1 MLVVNLFEIIDKV
14 AADDGALIDMGS
26 VVLAGDKE
34 HLALRDVM
42 GDGAG
47 VEGVDKVEFTGS
59 DKRWALDGLQLL
71 EGHLG
76 LVEHHANERMNGV
89 LVFLLGELSPERGL
103 DAFGEDI
110 GAGSDDGTKGAWVE
124 DFELQGDIATIAP
137 TEDGRTMEIV
147 SLDKSIDILG
157 HVDIVVLG
165 QRGVG
170 ALSAGVEGIDEI
182 AGRIELI
189 DKNGE
194 VVVFATIAMQKNHRT
209 VFTVS
214 LDLIDNIHAI
224 DINILDFIVV
234 FRR

>member
-1 MLVVNLFEIIDKV
+1 MFEVINEVV
-14 AADDGALIDMGS
+14 ADDRALIDMGT
-26 VVLAGDKE
+26 VVLARDKE
-34 HLALRDVM
+34 NLSLRDVM

-59 DKRWALDGLQLL
+59 DKRWALDGLQLF

-76 LVEHHANERMNGV
+76 LVEHHANERMDGV
-89 LVFLLGELSPERGL
+89 LVFLLGELSPERSL

-110 GAGSDDGTKGAWVE
+110 GARSDDSTKGARVK

-137 TEDGRTMEIV
+137 TEDGRTVEIV

-170 ALSAGVEGIDEI
+170 ALSAGVEGIDEV

-189 DKNGE
+189 DKDRE
-194 VVVFATIAMQKNHRT
+194 VVVFAAIAMQEDNGFCII
-209 VFTVS
+209 VAFN
-214 LDLIDNIHAI
+214 LID
-224 DINILDFIVV
+224 
-234 FRR
+234 

>member
-1 MLVVNLFEIIDKV
+1 M
-14 AADDGALIDMGS
+14 AHDGAFINMRA
-26 VVLAGDKE
+26 VVFTWNEENLS
-34 HLALRDVM
+34 LRDVM

-76 LVEHHANERMNGV
+76 LVEHHANERMDGV
-89 LVFLLGELSPERGL
+89 LVFLLGELSPEISL
-103 DAFGEDI
+103 DTFREDI
-110 GAGSDDGTKGAWVE
+110 GAGSDDGTKGARVE

-170 ALSAGVEGIDEI
+170 ALPARVESIDEI

-194 VVVFATIAMQKNHRT
+194 VVVFARQVRARQ
-209 VFTVS
+209 
-214 LDLIDNIHAI
+214 
-224 DINILDFIVV
+224 
-234 FRR
+234 

>member
-1 MLVVNLFEIIDKV
+1 MFEVIDEV
-14 AADDGALIDMGS
+14 AADDRALIDMGA
-26 VVLAGDKE
+26 VVLARDKE
-34 HLALRDVM
+34 NLSLRDVM

-76 LVEHHANERMNGV
+76 LVEHHANERMDGV
-89 LVFLLGELSPERGL
+89 LVFLLGELCPERGL
-103 DAFGEDI
+103 NTFGEDI
-110 GAGSDDGTKGAWVE
+110 GARSDDGTKGARVE

-137 TEDGRTMEIV
+137 TEDGRTVEIV

-170 ALSAGVEGIDEI
+170 ALPAGVEGIDEI

-194 VVVFATIAMQKNHRT
+194 VVVFATIAMQKDDGLGIVVALN
-209 VFTVS
+209 
-214 LDLIDNIHAI
+214 LID
-224 DINILDFIVV
+224 
-234 FRR
+234 

>member
-1 MLVVNLFEIIDKV
+1 MD
-14 AADDGALIDMGS
+14 
-26 VVLAGDKE
+26 
-34 HLALRDVM
+34 
-42 GDGAG
+42 
-47 VEGVDKVEFTGS
+47 
-59 DKRWALDGLQLL
+59 
-71 EGHLG
+71 
-76 LVEHHANERMNGV
+76 GV

-110 GAGSDDGTKGAWVE
+110 GAGSDDGTKGARVE

-170 ALSAGVEGIDEI
+170 ALPARVESIDEI

-194 VVVFATIAMQKNHRT
+194 MVVFATIAMQKDNGLGIIVT
-209 VFTVS
+209 FN
-214 LDLIDNIHAI
+214 LID
-224 DINILDFIVV
+224 
-234 FRR
+234 